1 MGCTYFCIIVVLSD
15 FKVYICAKFTVMKI
29 ETAFLKEQILLRMRF
44 DNPWWTENVI
54 PTDYHN
60 MKHRLYLDM
69 FYPLITDKTIRR
81 GVILMGPRRVG
92 KTVMLFHSIEKLIE
106 SGINPQK
113 IIYLSI
119 DTPIY
124 NNISLEE
131 LFALAREALKQPDST
146 DGYYVFYDEIQY
158 LKNWEVHLKSLIDSY
173 RDVKFVASG
182 SAAAALKM
190 KSNESGAGRFTDF
203 MLPPLTFNEYIHLL
217 DLDHLI
223 TPAKIT
229 WQGRQLE
236 SFDTIDIDLLN
247 KHFLNYINYGG
258 YPEIVFSEK
267 IQSNP
272 GQFVRHDI
280 VDKVLL
286 RDLPSLYGIQ
296 DTQELN
302 RLFIHIV
309 YRSGGEFSYE
319 DLSKESGIKKET
331 LKKYIQYLEAA
342 FLIKVVYKVDVNARR
357 MQRVTT
363 FKIYL
368 TNPSLRCAL
377 FSPLTET
384 DTALG
389 NMVET
394 AIYAQWIQRDNTE
407 IFYANWKQGRNDG
420 EVDMVGLDIV
430 RQKPNWVVEI
440 KWTDRYFDHCGEL
453 KSLLQFMET
462 NGIPTAVVTSIK
474 KYAYKE
480 LEKVA
485 IQFIPSAIYAYIV
498 GNNTISKKQQIL
510 GL

>member
-1 MGCTYFCIIVVLSD
+1 
-15 FKVYICAKFTVMKI
+15 
-29 ETAFLKEQILLRMRF
+29 
-44 DNPWWTENVI
+44 
-54 PTDYHN
+54 
-60 MKHRLYLDM
+60 
-69 FYPLITDKTIRR
+69 
-81 GVILMGPRRVG
+81 
-92 KTVMLFHSIEKLIE
+92 
-106 SGINPQK
+106 
-113 IIYLSI
+113 
-119 DTPIY
+119 
-124 NNISLEE
+124 
-131 LFALAREALKQPDST
+131 
-146 DGYYVFYDEIQY
+146 
-158 LKNWEVHLKSLIDSY
+158 
-173 RDVKFVASG
+173 
-182 SAAAALKM
+182 
-190 KSNESGAGRFTDF
+190 

-236 SFDTIDIDLLN
+236 SFDTIDINLLN